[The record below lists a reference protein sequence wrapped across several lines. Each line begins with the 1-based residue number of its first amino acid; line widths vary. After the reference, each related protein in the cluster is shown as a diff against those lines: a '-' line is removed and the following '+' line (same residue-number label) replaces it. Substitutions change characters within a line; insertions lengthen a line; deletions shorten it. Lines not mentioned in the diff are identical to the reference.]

1 PAFAAQGW
9 FLSRPA
15 PIETLNTA
23 VLAL

>member
-1 PAFAAQGW
+1 GW

>member
-1 PAFAAQGW
+1 FAAQGW

-15 PIETLNTA
+15 PMETLNTA

>member
-1 PAFAAQGW
+1 QGW